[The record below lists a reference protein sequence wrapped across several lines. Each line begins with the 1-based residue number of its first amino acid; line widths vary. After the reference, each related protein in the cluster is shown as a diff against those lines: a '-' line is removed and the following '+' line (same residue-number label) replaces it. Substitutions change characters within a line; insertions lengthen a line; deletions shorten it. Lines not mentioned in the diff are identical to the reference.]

1 MKFFKLSGIVML
13 IAAFALTAFAKD
25 VKDEKVAA
33 VVEGKKIYMSEVNN
47 VLESVMAR
55 QGMHSS
61 QIDLNSP
68 KMQQVK
74 KSIVENLVNRELLM
88 LASLK
93 NKPEDLEKKVEEEYN
108 RVKSRFKNDKDFE
121 NALEKN
127 QMDSAQLKEQLR
139 KNVLLDS
146 YVKNI
151 ESGIKISDKEAKKY
165 YENNKDKFKQPEKAK
180 VSHIIL
186 RTGEKAKYEKPEK
199 KINEIYKEIKN
210 GKSFEEMAKKYSED
224 GSAKKGGNLG
234 YIQKGRTVPSFE
246 KVAFDTKVG
255 NISEPF
261 KTKFGYHILKVT
273 DKQEAGQKTFDEMKS
288 SIKEVLKNQKM
299 KEKLNA
305 KLKEL
310 RSKYDVKINL

>member
-1 MKFFKLSGIVML
+1 MKFLRLSVIVMI
-13 IAAFALTAFAKD
+13 IATFAVTAFA
-25 VKDEKVAA
+25 KDEKVAA

-47 VLESVMAR
+47 VLQSVMAR
-55 QGMHSS
+55 QGMKSS
-61 QIDLNSP
+61 QMNMNSP

-88 LASLK
+88 KASLE

-121 NALEKN
+121 NALKKN
-127 QMDSAQLKEQLR
+127 QMDPAQLKEQLR
-139 KNVLLDS
+139 KNVLLDA

-151 ESGIKISDKEAKKY
+151 ESGVKVSDKEAKKY

-186 RTGEKAKYEKPEK
+186 RTGDKAKYDNPEK
-199 KINEIYKEIKN
+199 KINEVYEEIKN
-210 GKSFEEMAKKYSED
+210 GKSFEEMAKRYSED
-224 GSAKKGGNLG
+224 GSAQKGGSLG
-234 YIQKGRTVPSFE
+234 YIQKGKTVPAFE

-255 NISEPF
+255 EISEPF

-273 DKQEAGQKTFDEMKS
+273 DKQEARQKTFNEVKS
-288 SIKEVLKNQKM
+288 SIKEVLKNQKT

-305 KLKEL
+305 KLEEL

>member
-1 MKFFKLSGIVML
+1 
-13 IAAFALTAFAKD
+13 
-25 VKDEKVAA
+25 
-33 VVEGKKIYMSEVNN
+33 
-47 VLESVMAR
+47 
-55 QGMHSS
+55 
-61 QIDLNSP
+61 
-68 KMQQVK
+68 
-74 KSIVENLVNRELLM
+74 
-88 LASLK
+88 
-93 NKPEDLEKKVEEEYN
+93 
-108 RVKSRFKNDKDFE
+108 NDKDFE

-186 RTGEKAKYEKPEK
+186 RTGEKAKYENPEK
-199 KINEIYKEIKN
+199 KINEIYKEIKD

-224 GSAKKGGNLG
+224 GSAKKGGSLG
-234 YIQKGRTVPSFE
+234 YIQKGRTVPAFE
-246 KVAFDTKVG
+246 KVAFSTKVG
-255 NISEPF
+255 EISEPF

-273 DKQEAGQKTFDEMKS
+273 DKQETGQKTYSEVKS
-288 SIKEVLKNQKM
+288 NINEVLKNQKM

-305 KLKEL
+305 KLEEL

>member
-1 MKFFKLSGIVML
+1 MRFLRLSVIVMI
-13 IAAFALTAFAKD
+13 IAAFAVTAFA
-25 VKDEKVAA
+25 KDEKVAA

-47 VLESVMAR
+47 VLQSVMAR
-55 QGMHSS
+55 QGMQSS
-61 QIDLNSP
+61 QIDMNSP

-88 LASLK
+88 KASLE

-121 NALEKN
+121 DALKKN
-127 QMDSAQLKEQLR
+127 QMNPDQLKEQLR
-139 KNVLLDS
+139 KNVLLDA

-151 ESGIKISDKEAKKY
+151 ESGVKVSDKEAKKY

-186 RTGEKAKYEKPEK
+186 RTGDKAKYDNPEK
-199 KINEIYKEIKN
+199 KINEVYEEIKN

-224 GSAKKGGNLG
+224 GSAQKGGSLG
-234 YIQKGRTVPSFE
+234 YIQKGKTVPAFE

-255 NISEPF
+255 EISEPF

-273 DKQEAGQKTFDEMKS
+273 DKQEAGQKSFSEVTSKINEMLKS
-288 SIKEVLKNQKM
+288 QKT

-305 KLKEL
+305 RLEEL
-310 RSKYDVKINL
+310 RNKYDVKINL

>member
-1 MKFFKLSGIVML
+1 MKFLRLSVIVMI
-13 IAAFALTAFAKD
+13 IATFAVTAFA
-25 VKDEKVAA
+25 KDEKVAA

-47 VLESVMAR
+47 VLQSVMAR
-55 QGMHSS
+55 QGMKSS
-61 QIDLNSP
+61 QMDMNSP

-88 LASLK
+88 KASLE

-121 NALEKN
+121 NALKKN
-127 QMDSAQLKEQLR
+127 QMDPAQLKEQLR
-139 KNVLLDS
+139 KNVLLDA

-151 ESGIKISDKEAKKY
+151 ESGVKVSDKEAKKY

-186 RTGEKAKYEKPEK
+186 RTGDKAKYDNPEK
-199 KINEIYKEIKN
+199 KINEVYEEIKN
-210 GKSFEEMAKKYSED
+210 GKSFEEMAKRYSED
-224 GSAKKGGNLG
+224 GSAQKGGSLG
-234 YIQKGRTVPSFE
+234 YIQKGKTVPAFE

-255 NISEPF
+255 EISEPF

-273 DKQEAGQKTFDEMKS
+273 DKQEARQKTFNEVKS
-288 SIKEVLKNQKM
+288 SIKEVLKNQKT

-305 KLKEL
+305 KLEEL